1 MSLYSDIYEFM
12 ILQGTELHRGNQ
24 WYFVIWQQDLD
35 LCFSVTDGLG
45 MASLAMYLRLACQ
58 HSWTPMGRG
67 AHYIDSTT
75 TGASR
80 GWYRAHLCPAP
91 TPLGRNSM

>member
-67 AHYIDSTT
+67 AHYIDF
-75 TGASR
+75 
-80 GWYRAHLCPAP
+80 LPP
-91 TPLGRNSM
+91 QVPLGAGIGHIYAQLPLH